1 VRAIE
6 IRLEKNIVAVVT
18 TEKSRRVA
26 HGVPVIQAQDAEEQ
40 QEVAFL
46 LGRLLDA
53 VPHDL
58 GNGMFVLVQH

>member
-26 HGVPVIQAQDAEEQ
+26 HGVLVFQAQDAEEQ

-58 GNGMFVLVQH
+58 GNGMLVLVQH